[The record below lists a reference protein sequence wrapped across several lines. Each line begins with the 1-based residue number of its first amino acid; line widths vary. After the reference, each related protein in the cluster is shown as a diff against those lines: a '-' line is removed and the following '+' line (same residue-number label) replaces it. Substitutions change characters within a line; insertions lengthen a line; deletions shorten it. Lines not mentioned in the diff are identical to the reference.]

1 MLTISLEKAFA
12 EASKL
17 SEEEQN
23 ALAAWILQEITS
35 EKRWGK
41 TFSKSPDKLA
51 QLAEE
56 ALREHRRGETEPLDP
71 EQL

>member
-35 EKRWGK
+35 EKRWEK

-56 ALREHRRGETEPLDP
+56 ALREHRRGKTQPLDP